1 MSLVIIRLDSAK
13 DFNVLRKSAFFDF
26 LNRRENQGFDQFIT
40 ASVADEDYI
49 SWNGFALPFDYGD
62 DEFEYTEL
70 RNRCA
75 IFDVTP
81 LQKIQIRGSGSAR
94 FLDSTLTRPPG
105 KLPSMRA
112 TYAVM
117 CNDDGTIK
125 DDAILYKFD
134 DDDYLIMPS
143 DIDHTPYFESLRD
156 EFDLEDVSFTN
167 VSEQIAGMAVQGPAS
182 ASVLLHMGFER
193 VEELCPFEVRDYVLD
208 GGMVRVSRVGFTA
221 DLGYECWMATD
232 LVAAF
237 RQRIVATRS
246 GMGLAMP
253 GYGLRT
259 LETCRLEGGF
269 VVAGWDFATE
279 LDPQPGFER
288 TPFEVGLSW
297 IVNLDAANFVGRDA
311 LIAQRLSGPRFFSRR
326 FQLMRHMEIEDGE
339 SIYSD
344 INGEIVE
351 IGFVAC
357 SSWSWGLKQV
367 IGNASIRAE
376 FRDATR
382 GWLMLD
388 GKQVPA
394 DLGHG
399 PFVNLERRNR
409 VPAPLLGQAAQS
421 KLSQT

>member
-40 ASVADEDYI
+40 ASVVDEDYI

-62 DEFEYTEL
+62 AEFEYTEL

-105 KLPSMRA
+105 ELPSMRA

-125 DDAILYKFD
+125 DNAILYKFD

-232 LVAAF
+232 LVPVF

-246 GMGLAMP
+246 GMGLSMP

-279 LDPQPGFER
+279 LDPQPGSSE
-288 TPFEVGLSW
+288 
-297 IVNLDAANFVGRDA
+297 
-311 LIAQRLSGPRFFSRR
+311 RLSKS
-326 FQLMRHMEIEDGE
+326 
-339 SIYSD
+339 
-344 INGEIVE
+344 
-351 IGFVAC
+351 A
-357 SSWSWGLKQV
+357 
-367 IGNASIRAE
+367 
-376 FRDATR
+376 
-382 GWLMLD
+382 
-388 GKQVPA
+388 
-394 DLGHG
+394 
-399 PFVNLERRNR
+399 
-409 VPAPLLGQAAQS
+409 
-421 KLSQT
+421 